1 MRQRLSKRMFHITM
15 VIVII
20 IAVSFIALVM
30 AVKYD
35 TSGETNMPFSI
46 TKISIISTVD
56 GQNVENS
63 SNKWELQVSQN
74 NDIYIYV
81 EKNENYSKTE
91 VIDNITIDNFQ
102 VLNKDVQDNIE
113 FYKPS
118 NNTVSVFEN
127 KDEYKVSNVEYIGDL
142 TSNMQNMKI
151 SNQGGIVA
159 FRCSNINIGTYISN
173 EDDEI
178 QYNKLLSKLEVS
190 NERLKE
196 VVSFDMVIK
205 LNSNVS
211 FKATNIKL
219 EIPVDD
225 IVEKGTTSRDI
236 VDLENVVFKRLEN

>member
-1 MRQRLSKRMFHITM
+1 MRQRLSKKMFHITM
-15 VIVII
+15 VIVLI
-20 IAVSFIALVM
+20 IAVSFIALMM
-30 AVKYD
+30 ALKYD

-46 TKISIISTVD
+46 KKISVISTVD

-81 EKNENYSKTE
+81 EKNEDYSKTE
-91 VIDNITIDNFQ
+91 VIDSITIDNFQ
-102 VLNKDVQDNIE
+102 VLNKEIRENIM

-127 KDEYKVSNVEYIGDL
+127 KDEYKVLSVEYVGDL

-159 FRCSNINIGTYISN
+159 FRCSNTNIGTYISN
-173 EDDEI
+173 DDNEI
-178 QYNKLLSKLEVS
+178 EYNKLLSKLNIDKEK
-190 NERLKE
+190 LKS

-205 LNSNVS
+205 LNSDVS
-211 FKATNIKL
+211 FKATDIKI
-219 EIPVDD
+219 EVPVKD
-225 IVEKGTTSRDI
+225 IIEKGTTSIDI
-236 VDLENVVFKRLEN
+236 TDVENIVFKRIEN

>member
-1 MRQRLSKRMFHITM
+1 MRQRLSKKMFHITM
-15 VIVII
+15 VIVLI
-20 IAVSFIALVM
+20 IAVSFIALMM
-30 AVKYD
+30 ALKYD

-46 TKISIISTVD
+46 KKISVISTVD

-102 VLNKDVQDNIE
+102 VLNKEIRENIM

-127 KDEYKVSNVEYIGDL
+127 KDEYKVFSVEYVGDL
-142 TSNMQNMKI
+142 ASNMQNMKI

-159 FRCSNINIGTYISN
+159 FRCSNTNIGTYISN
-173 EDDEI
+173 DDNEI
-178 QYNKLLSKLEVS
+178 EYNKLLSKLNIDKEK
-190 NERLKE
+190 LKS

-205 LNSNVS
+205 LNSDVS
-211 FKATNIKL
+211 FKATDIKL
-219 EIPVDD
+219 EVPVKD
-225 IVEKGTTSRDI
+225 IIEKGTTSIDI
-236 VDLENVVFKRLEN
+236 TDVENIVFKRIEK

>member
-20 IAVSFIALVM
+20 IAVSFIALMM
-30 AVKYD
+30 ALKYD
-35 TSGETNMPFSI
+35 ISGETNMPFSI
-46 TKISIISTVD
+46 TKISVISTVD
-56 GQNVENS
+56 GQNVDNS
-63 SNKWELQVSQN
+63 SNKWELKVSQN
-74 NDIYIYV
+74 NDIYVYI

-91 VIDNITIDNFQ
+91 LIESIKIDNFQ
-102 VLNKDVQDNIE
+102 VLNKEVQENIV

-127 KDEYKVSNVEYIGDL
+127 NDEYKISNLEYIGDL
-142 TSNMQNMKI
+142 ASNMQNMKI

-159 FRCSNINIGTYISN
+159 FRCSNIDIGTYISN

-178 QYNKLLSKLEVS
+178 QYNKLLSKLEIE
-190 NERLKE
+190 NDKLKE
-196 VVSFDMVIK
+196 VISFDMVIK
-205 LNSNVS
+205 LSSNVS

-225 IVEKGTTSRDI
+225 IVNKGTTSIDI
-236 VDLENVVFKRLEN
+236 TDLENVVFKRLEN